1 MAFGHTKLAKTP
13 SKASL
18 PPEWDGFQHI
28 VRQSIPVIQSLD
40 GEVFYP
46 QIDTSNEKR
55 IALDAPVNARFLP
68 LAPGQELQPIKDVT
82 ADNVVKTM
90 KDL

>member
-1 MAFGHTKLAKTP
+1 
-13 SKASL
+13 
-18 PPEWDGFQHI
+18 
-28 VRQSIPVIQSLD
+28 
-40 GEVFYP
+40 VFYP
-46 QIDTSNEKR
+46 QIDTSNEKH